1 MSHVSTSEKQDAKA
15 PGKEALERE
24 RYELLQRLEEWLET
38 PMLILAFVWLVLL
51 VVELTWGIGSAFEI
65 IGIII
70 WAIFILNF
78 TLEFA
83 LAPRKI
89 AYLKRN
95 WLLAISLIIPALR
108 IFRILR
114 IFRMLR
120 LVRVGR
126 GLRLFRV
133 VSSLNRGMLAL
144 GASLRRRGFGYV
156 LALTMLV
163 AMAGAAGMYAFE
175 NEIAAGLNS
184 YGEALWWTAMVMT
197 TMGSQYWPQTFEGR
211 LLCLFLSLYA
221 FGVFGYV
228 TATLATYFVGRDA
241 ESSEAELLGAKELA
255 DLRKELIALRGEIG
269 ALSGR
274 APKL

>member
-1 MSHVSTSEKQDAKA
+1 MSFIRTDEKQDAKA
-15 PGKEALERE
+15 PGKVALEIE

-38 PMLILAFVWLVLL
+38 PMVILAFVWLALL
-51 VVELTWGIGSAFEI
+51 VVELTRGISAAFEI
-65 IGIII
+65 IGMTI
-70 WAIFILNF
+70 WAIFILHF
-78 TLEFA
+78 ALEFA

-89 AYLKRN
+89 AYLKKN
-95 WLLAISLIIPALR
+95 WLLAISLIVPALR

-114 IFRMLR
+114 VFRLLR
-120 LVRVGR
+120 LARVGR

-133 VSSLNRGMLAL
+133 LSSLNSGMRAL

-156 LALTMLV
+156 IALTLLV
-163 AMAGAAGMYAFE
+163 ALAGAAGMYTFE
-175 NEIAAGLNS
+175 NEISGGLNS

-197 TMGSQYWPQTFEGR
+197 TMGSQYWPETFEGR

-241 ESSEAELLGAKELA
+241 ESSDAELAGAKELA
-255 DLRKELIALRGEIG
+255 DIRKELIALRSDIR

-274 APKL
+274 APEL